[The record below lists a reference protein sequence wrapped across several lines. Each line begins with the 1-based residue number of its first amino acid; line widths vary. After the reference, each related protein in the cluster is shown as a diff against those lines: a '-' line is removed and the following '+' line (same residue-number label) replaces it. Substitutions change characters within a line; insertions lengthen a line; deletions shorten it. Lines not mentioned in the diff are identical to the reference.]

1 MNVSLLER
9 YRGQH
14 MPRRIIAM
22 LVSVIVMGLGI
33 SFFLCGNMGSDPFST
48 MNLGVAS
55 KLHLSFGT
63 WQIIFNVALLVV
75 IVIFD
80 RSMLGLGTIGNM
92 LLVGISADFFSPIL
106 AAFIPPAEEL
116 SIIVRLLLT
125 LIGVT
130 FQVVG
135 CSFYVTSGLGMAPY
149 DALSYLVPERT
160 KIPFRWWR
168 IALDVTCVAIGF
180 ACGSTVG
187 IGTLIMA
194 FGTGPLLPLCNQ
206 YLAQPLLKAKEYSKN
221 L

>member
-1 MNVSLLER
+1 MNISLLER
-9 YRGQH
+9 YKGQH

-33 SFFLCGNMGSDPFST
+33 SFFLLGDMGSDPFST
-48 MNLGVAS
+48 LNLGVAS
-55 KLHLSFGT
+55 QLHLSFST
-63 WQIIFNVALLVV
+63 WLITFNIILLFIVV
-75 IVIFD
+75 VFD

-92 LLVGISADFFSPIL
+92 LLVGLSADFFSPIL
-106 AAFIPPAEEL
+106 ADIFPPTEEL

-168 IALDVTCVAIGF
+168 IALDVTCVVIGF
-180 ACGSTVG
+180 LCGSTVG

-206 YLAQPLLKAKEYSKN
+206 YLAQPLLKAKEYAKA
-221 L
+221 